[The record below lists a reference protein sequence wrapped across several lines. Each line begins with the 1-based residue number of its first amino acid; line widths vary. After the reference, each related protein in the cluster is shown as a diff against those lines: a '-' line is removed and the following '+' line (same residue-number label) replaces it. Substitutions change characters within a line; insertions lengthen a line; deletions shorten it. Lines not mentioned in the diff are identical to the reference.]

1 MPEKPTMED
10 LDEQYILLETIGS
23 GGFAKVKLGIHI
35 LTGEKVAVKIMDK
48 RSLGDDLPRV
58 KLEIT
63 ALKDLSHQNICKL
76 YQVIE
81 TSTKIY
87 LVLEYCPGGELFD
100 YIVEKERLSE
110 GEARHFF
117 RQIVSAVAYIHSQG
131 YAHRDLKPENLLLDE
146 NHNLK
151 LIDFGLCAK
160 PKGGMNMN
168 LETCCGS
175 PAYAAPEL
183 VMGQEY
189 IGSMVDIWSMG
200 VLLYALLCGCLPFDD
215 ENVAVLY
222 RKIEQGEYDCPPW
235 LSDSSVELL
244 SEMMAVIPE
253 KRIAITQLLNH
264 PWLLQGYESPV
275 SARSTYLLS
284 VLDDEVVTE
293 LAVSCGRSKSSVV
306 VELSQWR
313 YDYMT
318 ATYLLLV
325 LKKSQG
331 KVLRLAF
338 PDTHPKQQMSCSR
351 KLALDEPVKTALPMS
366 PLRNSLENGLDN
378 AQLLSL
384 GSPPL
389 RSICN
394 DLSTC
399 DVEASAVEEQ
409 LLQPVLPM
417 DVDSSDKENF
427 AQPRVPTPKRRT
439 NKAVQEAA
447 VLFPH
452 NGANVYGQITPVGQK
467 RRRVALRVFSRPQS
481 ADAEFRQSP
490 LRTPDGGRSVVAAS
504 VVRTPDVTK
513 LAEAASFSQRA
524 SSAKRV
530 FGSIEKGLD
539 KMRLMLTPRRRLGS
553 AAGSQDAPRKVKV
566 MQNVSTMPA
575 VLTPDQVLDSLRT
588 ALLRK
593 GIICKQNRYTLRGKV
608 RDDWGKVQLTFELEV
623 VQVQQPE
630 LLGIRRKRLTGDA
643 WHYKRVC
650 EEVLRIRAT

>member
-48 RSLGDDLPRV
+48 HSLGDDLPRV

-110 GEARHFF
+110 EEARHFF
-117 RQIVSAVAYIHSQG
+117 RQIVSAVAYIHSKG

-160 PKGGMNMN
+160 PKGGMTTN

-222 RKIEQGEYDCPPW
+222 RKIQQGEYDCPSW

-244 SEMMAVIPE
+244 SEMMTVIPD

-264 PWLLQGYESPV
+264 PWMVKGYGNPV
-275 SARSTYLLS
+275 SAKSTYRLS

-338 PDTHPKQQMSCSR
+338 PDSHPKQRMSCSR
-351 KLALDEPVKTALPMS
+351 KLALEEPVKIALPTS

-389 RSICN
+389 RSIDN
-394 DLSTC
+394 DLSNY
-399 DVEASAVEEQ
+399 DLEASAVEEQ
-409 LLQPVLPM
+409 LMQSSVPM

-447 VLFPH
+447 VPAQRLQVSH
-452 NGANVYGQITPVGQK
+452 NGANVSGQSTPVTK
-467 RRRVALRVFSRPQS
+467 SRPPS

-490 LRTPDGGRSVVAAS
+490 LRTPDGGRSAVAAS
-504 VVRTPDVTK
+504 VVRTPDVTR
-513 LAEAASFSQRA
+513 LAEAASFSHRG

-539 KMRLMLTPRRRLGS
+539 RMRLMLTPRRRLGS
-553 AAGSQDAPRKVKV
+553 AAGSHEAPRKVKV

-650 EEVLRIRAT
+650 EEVLKIRAA

>member
-1 MPEKPTMED
+1 MPEKPSVDD
-10 LDEQYILLETIGS
+10 LDEQYILLETIGT
-23 GGFAKVKLGIHI
+23 GGFAKVKLAIHI

-48 RSLGDDLPRV
+48 RSLGEDLPRV

-81 TSTKIY
+81 TDTKIY

-110 GEARHFF
+110 EEARHFF
-117 RQIVSAVAYIHSQG
+117 RQIVSAVAYIHCQG

-160 PKGGMNMN
+160 PKGGMTTS

-183 VMGQEY
+183 VTGVEY

-222 RKIEQGEYDCPPW
+222 RKIQLGEYECPEW
-235 LSDSSVELL
+235 LSDSSRQLL
-244 SEMMAVIPE
+244 SQMMTVIPE
-253 KRIAITQLLNH
+253 RRISVTQLINH
-264 PWLLQGYESPV
+264 PWLVKGYACPV
-275 SARSTYLLS
+275 SIKSTYLLS
-284 VLDDEVVTE
+284 ILDDEAVTE
-293 LAVSCGRSKSSVV
+293 LAVSCGRSKSSVAA
-306 VELSQWR
+306 ELSQWR

-318 ATYLLLV
+318 ATYLLLI

-331 KVLRLAF
+331 KVMRLAF
-338 PDTHPKQQMSCSR
+338 PDFYPRERMSCSR
-351 KLALDEPVKTALPMS
+351 KLALEEPPKGTPPTS

-378 AQLLSL
+378 AQLLML
-384 GSPPL
+384 GSPL
-389 RSICN
+389 KDAANSSYAR
-394 DLSTC
+394 DL
-399 DVEASAVEEQ
+399 APSAKNEQ
-409 LLQPVLPM
+409 PTSALTQ
-417 DVDSSDKENF
+417 DINGCDKENF
-427 AQPRVPTPKRRT
+427 AQPRVPTPRHKAH
-439 NKAVQEAA
+439 KAVQEAA
-447 VLFPH
+447 DAGQQSSPSGTQELMSLASQ
-452 NGANVYGQITPVGQK
+452 NAANLSNQGTPVK
-467 RRRVALRVFSRPQS
+467 KSARAPS
-481 ADAEFRQSP
+481 ADAEFRPSP
-490 LRTPDGGRSVVAAS
+490 MRTPDSKATAS
-504 VVRTPDVTK
+504 
-513 LAEAASFSQRA
+513 AASFSLVRG

-539 KMRLMLTPRRRLGS
+539 RVRLMLTPRRKGS
-553 AAGSQDAPRKVKV
+553 STAAAQDAPRKVKV

-588 ALLRK
+588 ALFLK
-593 GIICKQNRYTLRGKV
+593 GIICKQKRYTLRGKI
-608 RDDWGKVQLTFELEV
+608 RDEWGKVQLTFELEV
-623 VQVQQPE
+623 VQVPQPE

-650 EEVLRIRAT
+650 EEVLKVRAA

>member
-1 MPEKPTMED
+1 MPHTQTNED

-23 GGFAKVKLGIHI
+23 GGFAKVKLGLHI

-48 RSLGDDLPRV
+48 RTLGDDLHRV
-58 KLEIT
+58 KLEIS

-81 TSTKIY
+81 TATKIY

-100 YIVEKERLSE
+100 YIVEKDRLCE
-110 GEARHFF
+110 EEARHFF
-117 RQIVSAVAYIHSQG
+117 RQIVSAVAYMHSQG

-146 NHNLK
+146 NRNVK

-160 PKGGMNMN
+160 PKGGMNN
-168 LETCCGS
+168 ALATCCGS

-183 VMGQEY
+183 VMGEQY

-222 RKIEQGEYDCPPW
+222 RKIQQGQYECPRW
-235 LSDSSVELL
+235 LSDSSVKLL
-244 SEMMAVIPE
+244 SDMMTVIPE
-253 KRIAITQLLNH
+253 KRIGISELLSH
-264 PWLLQGYESPV
+264 PWLVQGYGSPI
-275 SARSTYLLS
+275 SAKSTYLLS

-325 LKKSQG
+325 LKKSHG
-331 KVLRLAF
+331 KVLRLDF
-338 PDTHPKQQMSCSR
+338 PDYHPKEKMSCSR
-351 KLALDEPVKTALPMS
+351 KLTLDQPVKSSSLTSPM
-366 PLRNSLENGLDN
+366 RNSLENGLDN

-389 RSICN
+389 RSIDN
-394 DLSTC
+394 DPCTR
-399 DVEASAVEEQ
+399 DQEASAAEEQ
-409 LLQPVLPM
+409 STVPM
-417 DVDSSDKENF
+417 DVDESDKENF
-427 AQPRVPTPKRRT
+427 AHPRVPTPKRRT

-447 VLFPH
+447 AMAPPH
-452 NGANVYGQITPVGQK
+452 SSANAPGLSTPASK
-467 RRRVALRVFSRPQS
+467 MRPPS

-490 LRTPDGGRSVVAAS
+490 LRTPEGARLAAS
-504 VVRTPDVTK
+504 VVRTPDLTK
-513 LAEAASFSQRA
+513 IAEAASFSHRGN
-524 SSAKRV
+524 SAKRV

-539 KMRLMLTPRRRLGS
+539 RMRLMLTPRRRLGS
-553 AAGSQDAPRKVKV
+553 AAASHDAPRKVKV
-566 MQNVSTMPA
+566 MQNVSTLPA

-593 GIICKQNRYTLRGKV
+593 GIICKQKRYTLRGKV

-650 EEVLRIRAT
+650 EEVLKIRAA

>member
-23 GGFAKVKLGIHI
+23 GGFAKVKLGLHI
-35 LTGEKVAVKIMDK
+35 LTGEKVAIKIMDK
-48 RSLGDDLPRV
+48 RSLGEDLPRV

-151 LIDFGLCAK
+151 LIDFGLCAR
-160 PKGGMNMN
+160 PK
-168 LETCCGS
+168 
-175 PAYAAPEL
+175 
-183 VMGQEY
+183 
-189 IGSMVDIWSMG
+189 VDIWSMG

-222 RKIEQGEYDCPPW
+222 RKIQLGEYDCPLW
-235 LSDSSVELL
+235 LSSSSVELL
-244 SEMMAVIPE
+244 SEMMTVVPE
-253 KRIAITQLLNH
+253 KRISITQLLNH
-264 PWLLQGYESPV
+264 PWLVKGYGCPV
-275 SARSTYLLS
+275 SPKSTYLLS
-284 VLDDEVVTE
+284 VLDEEVVTE
-293 LAVSCGRSKSSVV
+293 LAVSCGRSKSSVAM
-306 VELSQWR
+306 ELSQWR
-313 YDYMT
+313 YDFMT

-331 KVLRLAF
+331 KVLRLTF
-338 PDTHPKQQMSCSR
+338 PDSYPKQRMSCSR
-351 KLALDEPVKTALPMS
+351 KLALDEPIKIAPPVS
-366 PLRNSLENGLDN
+366 PLRNSLEKGLDN
-378 AQLLSL
+378 AQLLTL

-389 RSICN
+389 RGVANGACTQ
-394 DLSTC
+394 DL
-399 DVEASAVEEQ
+399 ALSAKKENIAQSDE
-409 LLQPVLPM
+409 PM

-439 NKAVQEAA
+439 YKALQETS
-447 VLFPH
+447 VLVPH
-452 NGANVYGQITPVGQK
+452 NGANVTGSSTPVVK
-467 RRRVALRVFSRPQS
+467 SRPPS

-490 LRTPDGGRSVVAAS
+490 LRTPDGSRLAAGS
-504 VVRTPDVTK
+504 MVRTPEVYK
-513 LAEAASFSQRA
+513 LAEGPSFSCRS

-539 KMRLMLTPRRRLGS
+539 RMRLMLTPRRRLG
-553 AAGSQDAPRKVKV
+553 AAAVVQDAPRKVKV

-575 VLTPDQVLDSLRT
+575 VLTPEQVLDSLRT
-588 ALLRK
+588 ALLCK

-608 RDDWGKVQLTFELEV
+608 RDEWGKVQLTFELEV

-650 EEVLRIRAT
+650 EEVLKIRAA

>member
-1 MPEKPTMED
+1 MPEKPMMDD

-23 GGFAKVKLGIHI
+23 GGFAKVKLGLHI

-48 RSLGDDLPRV
+48 RSLGEDLPRV

-81 TSTKIY
+81 TSSKIY

-151 LIDFGLCAK
+151 LIDFGLCAR
-160 PKGGMNMN
+160 PKGGMTTN

-222 RKIEQGEYDCPPW
+222 RKIQLGEYDCPLW

-244 SEMMAVIPE
+244 SEMMTVVPE

-264 PWLLQGYESPV
+264 PWLVKGYGSPV
-275 SARSTYLLS
+275 NPKSTYLLS
-284 VLDDEVVTE
+284 VLDEEVVTE
-293 LAVSCGRSKSSVV
+293 LAVSCGRSKSSVAM
-306 VELSQWR
+306 ELSQWR

-338 PDTHPKQQMSCSR
+338 PDSYPKQRMSCSR
-351 KLALDEPVKTALPMS
+351 KLALDEPIKVTPPTS

-378 AQLLSL
+378 AQLLTL

-389 RSICN
+389 RSVVNGACTN
-394 DLSTC
+394 DLA
-399 DVEASAVEEQ
+399 ASAKKENLAQSVE
-409 LLQPVLPM
+409 PM
-417 DVDSSDKENF
+417 DVDSNDKENF

-439 NKAVQEAA
+439 YKAVQEAS
-447 VLFPH
+447 VLVPH
-452 NGANVYGQITPVGQK
+452 NGANVSGPSTPVAKG
-467 RRRVALRVFSRPQS
+467 RPPS

-490 LRTPDGGRSVVAAS
+490 LRTPDGGRSAAAAS
-504 VVRTPDVTK
+504 VVRTPDVSK
-513 LAEAASFSQRA
+513 LAEGASFSQRG

-539 KMRLMLTPRRRLGS
+539 RMRLMLTPRRRLGS
-553 AAGSQDAPRKVKV
+553 AAGAQDAPRKVKV

-608 RDDWGKVQLTFELEV
+608 RDEWGKVQLTFELEV

-650 EEVLRIRAT
+650 EEVLKIRAA

>member
-1 MPEKPTMED
+1 MPEKPTMDD

-23 GGFAKVKLGIHI
+23 GGFAKVKLGLHI
-35 LTGEKVAVKIMDK
+35 LTGEKVAIKIMDK
-48 RSLGDDLPRV
+48 RSLGEDLPRV

-151 LIDFGLCAK
+151 LIDFGLCAR
-160 PKGGMNMN
+160 PKGGMATS

-222 RKIEQGEYDCPPW
+222 RKIQLGEYECPLW
-235 LSDSSVELL
+235 LSSSSVELL
-244 SEMMAVIPE
+244 SEMMTVVPE
-253 KRIAITQLLNH
+253 KRISITQLLNH
-264 PWLLQGYESPV
+264 PWLVKGYGCPV
-275 SARSTYLLS
+275 SSKSTYLLS
-284 VLDDEVVTE
+284 VLDEEVVTE
-293 LAVSCGRSKSSVV
+293 LAVSCGRSKSSVAM
-306 VELSQWR
+306 ELSQWR
-313 YDYMT
+313 YDFMT

-338 PDTHPKQQMSCSR
+338 PDAYPKQRMSCSR
-351 KLALDEPVKTALPMS
+351 KLALDEPIKTTPPVS

-378 AQLLSL
+378 AQLLTL

-389 RSICN
+389 TCTQ
-394 DLSTC
+394 DL
-399 DVEASAVEEQ
+399 ALSAKKENLAQSDE
-409 LLQPVLPM
+409 PM

-427 AQPRVPTPKRRT
+427 VQPRVPTPKRRT
-439 NKAVQEAA
+439 CKAVQEAS
-447 VLFPH
+447 VLVPH
-452 NGANVYGQITPVGQK
+452 NGANVTGPSTPVVK
-467 RRRVALRVFSRPQS
+467 SRPPS

-490 LRTPDGGRSVVAAS
+490 LRTPDGSRLATAS
-504 VVRTPDVTK
+504 VVRTPEVYK
-513 LAEAASFSQRA
+513 LAEGPSFSCRS

-539 KMRLMLTPRRRLGS
+539 RMRLMLTPRRRLG
-553 AAGSQDAPRKVKV
+553 AAAVVQDAPRKAKV

-575 VLTPDQVLDSLRT
+575 VLTPEQVLDSLRT
-588 ALLRK
+588 ALLCK

-608 RDDWGKVQLTFELEV
+608 RDEWGKVKLTFELEV

-650 EEVLRIRAT
+650 EEVLKIRAA

>member
-1 MPEKPTMED
+1 
-10 LDEQYILLETIGS
+10 LDEQYILLETIGT
-23 GGFAKVKLGIHI
+23 GGFAKVKLAIHI

-48 RSLGDDLPRV
+48 RSLGEDLPRV
-58 KLEIT
+58 KLEIA

-81 TSTKIY
+81 TDTKIY

-110 GEARHFF
+110 EEARHFF
-117 RQIVSAVAYIHSQG
+117 RQIVSAVAYIHCQG

-146 NHNLK
+146 NRNLK

-160 PKGGMNMN
+160 PKGGMTTS

-183 VMGQEY
+183 VTGVEY

-222 RKIEQGEYDCPPW
+222 RKIQLGEYECPEW
-235 LSDSSVELL
+235 LSDSSKQLL
-244 SEMMAVIPE
+244 SQMMAVIPE
-253 KRIAITQLLNH
+253 RRIRITQLVSH
-264 PWLLQGYESPV
+264 PWLIKGHGCPV
-275 SARSTYLLS
+275 STKSTYLLS
-284 VLDDEVVTE
+284 ILDDEAVTE
-293 LAVSCGRSKSSVV
+293 LAVSCGRSKSSVA
-306 VELSQWR
+306 VELSQWK

-325 LKKSQG
+325 LKKSRG
-331 KVLRLAF
+331 KVMRLAF
-338 PDTHPKQQMSCSR
+338 PDFYPREGMACSR
-351 KLALDEPVKTALPMS
+351 KLVLDEPAKVVSPTS

-378 AQLLSL
+378 AQLLTL
-384 GSPPL
+384 GSPL
-389 RSICN
+389 KDAVNGTHAS
-394 DLSTC
+394 DLA
-399 DVEASAVEEQ
+399 ASARKEQ
-409 LLQPVLPM
+409 HTPAVTP
-417 DVDSSDKENF
+417 DFYGSDKENF
-427 AQPRVPTPKRRT
+427 AQPRVPTPRRKAH
-439 NKAVQEAA
+439 KAVQEAA
-447 VLFPH
+447 VLASQ
-452 NGANVYGQITPVGQK
+452 NAGNLSDQDTPVK
-467 RRRVALRVFSRPQS
+467 KSARAPS

-490 LRTPDGGRSVVAAS
+490 QRTPDRKATAA
-504 VVRTPDVTK
+504 
-513 LAEAASFSQRA
+513 AASFSMGRG

-539 KMRLMLTPRRRLGS
+539 RVRLMLTPRRKGSTSS
-553 AAGSQDAPRKVKV
+553 AAQDAPRKVKV

-588 ALLRK
+588 ALLCK

-608 RDDWGKVQLTFELEV
+608 RDEWGKVQLTFELEV
-623 VQVQQPE
+623 VQVPQPE

-650 EEVLRIRAT
+650 EEVLKVRAA